1 VTEDILKKWC
11 KFKTLYQ
18 RMNLGDL
25 LNYVLSLEKRL
36 TFLKKVMSVV
46 GFLPT
51 FPASPDRGFS
61 EKNLMEEQA

>member
-1 VTEDILKKWC
+1 
-11 KFKTLYQ
+11 
-18 RMNLGDL
+18 MNLGDL

-36 TFLKKVMSVV
+36 TFLKKVMSVA